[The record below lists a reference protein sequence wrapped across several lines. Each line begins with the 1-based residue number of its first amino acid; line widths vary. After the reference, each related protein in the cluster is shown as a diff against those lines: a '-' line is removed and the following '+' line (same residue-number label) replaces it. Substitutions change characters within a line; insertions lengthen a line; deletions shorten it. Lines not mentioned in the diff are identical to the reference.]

1 MPFNLAERFISAAEE
16 WAPLPH
22 SYRQAMMASNGGE
35 VAAYDDVWNLHPIL
49 DNSDRER
56 LSRSCNDTLRETRM
70 MGDWPGW
77 PENAVATAD
86 NGTGMASI
94 VPNDCQLRRDWN
106 LSSFTPAV

>member
-1 MPFNLAERFISAAEE
+1 MGATTAFLSAS
-16 WAPLPH
+16 H
-22 SYRQAMMASNGGE
+22 DGE
-35 VAAYDDVWNLHPIL
+35 QWRRGAAYDDVWNLHPIL
-49 DNSDRER
+49 DNSDRKR

-70 MGDWPGW
+70 MRDWPGW
-77 PENAVATAD
+77 PEHAVATAD